1 MNKTTTLCR
10 YKDKQAKSKR
20 KSWSS
25 GTNREVALNVISL
38 SVEEIG
44 YEKQRTLKKKNGAEG
59 FVTRNKSFC

>member
-25 GTNREVALNVISL
+25 GTNR
-38 SVEEIG
+38 G
-44 YEKQRTLKKKNGAEG
+44 CLKRDFIVSRGDWL
-59 FVTRNKSFC
+59 